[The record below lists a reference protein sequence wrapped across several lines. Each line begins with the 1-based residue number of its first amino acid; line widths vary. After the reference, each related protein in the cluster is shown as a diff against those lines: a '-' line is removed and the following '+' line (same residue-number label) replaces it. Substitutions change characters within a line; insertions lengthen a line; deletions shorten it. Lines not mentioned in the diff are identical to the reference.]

1 MKLDKVK
8 IQSNSDLLSYYYQAL
23 QRAKTKPIEHIK
35 LAEIYC
41 SMGKIYQQQMQLYHA
56 FYCYELALQ
65 YEPSNQQAHHSSAMI
80 AEQATNIIADEWF
93 ICNTLR
99 EPFPPIT
106 SEIKVEPFSLNL
118 GLPELANST
127 EEVQLDF
134 CKIFAQELNIALC
147 RVDSMPELEAFLTVF
162 SLKQLR
168 PLLDKYPT
176 HFSILGQG
184 WQIAVANTL
193 NNTPFKLTLK
203 LFDIAKLLEKFSW
216 KSSIKD
222 QFFTQRKILET
233 TFRNQNL
240 MPVQRTNAAILLFA
254 IDALQ
259 NKNSLALSNFIEKST
274 HLTDR
279 LSVAMLAPLWNH
291 LFSTGWFV
299 DHSNLLDKL
308 MNRYSCFFSQ
318 LNDCNNFF
326 SYSIIDKLFNYS
338 LKSSRDWN
346 QSVFEK
352 LILPCVQK
360 LLSNNNHALALLLT
374 NLTDFSYAQQPHTDE
389 QHKLCWRA
397 YLEDFLVAGHQI
409 KQTHDLIGAKSP
421 LNSDNVLRVGIV
433 VSLVFNNC
441 SPVNVLL
448 QVANSLKNLPTRNI
462 QIIIYAYEGVE
473 KRDLFLI
480 DEFASVGISIVDMF
494 EHRGLSHRDNAL
506 DRIIAL
512 RNRMKDDNI
521 DICVYTQ
528 STLSFVAFSSAIG
541 LAPAHILWSM
551 GEAYSF
557 RIPEVQGY
565 MLFGLFEETK
575 TIAGQL
581 WDIFPLRNSESFR
594 ILTLPEIV
602 QEAQRIRAK
611 LLEHYTLILGCIA
624 RAQKIDNDEFMD
636 MLASVLYRNPQAVFL
651 WFGDQESPSVRQKMQ
666 VRNISE
672 QCIFCGW
679 ADINVYTRV
688 LDIHI
693 ECFPF
698 PTGIAVLQCMSAG
711 TACVH
716 YFSQEAIEILTRYV
730 FLALQDQAGGEKDR
744 AELKRIFSSDAGQ
757 SLFLGTKDIE
767 TYTNFI
773 QALIDSPELRYQ
785 VGQAGYQFIHSFLS
799 DSEIT
804 AQGFCNTLQKIYQ
817 KAIRERSLC

>member
-1 MKLDKVK
+1 MQPDKVK
-8 IQSNSDLLSYYYQAL
+8 TQSSSDLLSYYYQVL
-23 QRAKTKPIEHIK
+23 QHAKTKPIENIK

-41 SMGKIYQQQMQLYHA
+41 SMGRIYQQQMQLYHA

-65 YEPSNQQAHHSSAMI
+65 YEPSNQQAHHSSTMI
-80 AEQATNIIADEWF
+80 AEQVTNIIADEWF

-99 EPFPPIT
+99 EPFPPIG

-118 GLPELANST
+118 VLPELANSP
-127 EEVQLDF
+127 EDVQLDF
-134 CKIFAQELNIALC
+134 CKTFTQELNTVLC

-162 SLKQLR
+162 SLEQLR
-168 PLLDKYPT
+168 PLLDKYPS
-176 HFSILGQG
+176 HFSMLGQG
-184 WQIAVANTL
+184 WQLAVANTL
-193 NNTPFKLTLK
+193 NNVPFKLTVK
-203 LFDIAKLLEKFSW
+203 LFDVANLLERFAWKFSNQ
-216 KSSIKD
+216 D
-222 QFFTQRKILET
+222 HFLTERKILEI
-233 TFRNQNL
+233 TFRNQSL
-240 MPVQRTNAAILLFA
+240 MPVQRTNAAILLFV

-259 NKNSLALSNFIEKST
+259 NKNSLALSNFIEKSNR
-274 HLTDR
+274 LTDR
-279 LSVAMLAPLWNH
+279 LSVAMLAPVWSH
-291 LFSTGWFV
+291 LFATGWFV
-299 DHSNLLDKL
+299 DHSSLLDKL

-326 SYSIIDKLFNYS
+326 SYSVIDKLFNYS

-360 LLSNNNHALALLLT
+360 LLSNNNHALALLLA

-389 QHKLCWRA
+389 QHELCWRA
-397 YLEDFLVAGHQI
+397 YLENFLVAGHQI

-421 LNSDNVLRVGIV
+421 LNSNNVLRVGIV
-433 VSLVFNNC
+433 VSLVFNHC
-441 SPVNVLL
+441 SPIKVLL
-448 QVANSLKNLPTRNI
+448 QVAKSLKNLSTRNT
-462 QIIIYAYEGVE
+462 QITIYSYECVE
-473 KRDLFLI
+473 KRNLFLI

-494 EHRGLSHRDNAL
+494 EHRGSSVRDNAL
-506 DRIIAL
+506 ERVLAL
-512 RNRMKDDNI
+512 KNRMADDQI
-521 DICVYTQ
+521 DVCIYTQ
-528 STLSFVAFSSAIG
+528 STLSFIAFSSAIG
-541 LAPAHILWSM
+541 LAPVHVLWSM

-575 TIAGQL
+575 IIAGQP

-594 ILTLPEIV
+594 ILTSPEIV
-602 QEAQRIRAK
+602 QEAQRIRTE
-611 LLEHYTLILGCIA
+611 LLEHYALILGCIA

-679 ADINVYTRV
+679 ANINIYAQI

-716 YFSQEAIEILTRYV
+716 YFSQESIEILTRYV
-730 FLALQDQAGGEKDR
+730 FLALQDQAGSEKDR

-757 SLFLGTKDIE
+757 SLFLGTKDID

-773 QALIDSPELRYQ
+773 QALIDNPEFRYQ

-804 AQGFCNTLQKIYQ
+804 AQGFYNTVQKIYQ
-817 KAIRERSLC
+817 NAVQQKSLC